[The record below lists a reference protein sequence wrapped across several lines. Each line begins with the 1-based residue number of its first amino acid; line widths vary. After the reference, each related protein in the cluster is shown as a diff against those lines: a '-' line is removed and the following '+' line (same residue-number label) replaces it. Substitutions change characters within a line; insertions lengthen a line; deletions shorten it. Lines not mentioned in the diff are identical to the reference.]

1 MSSNDQELRDELHD
15 IQTRLIRLETK
26 VIRGFEELG
35 ADTNQDPN
43 WLDVEGDCI
52 HINTMGRSLQVITA
66 TAKKKGAQLGKRSYS
81 VLYRGTKV
89 ATI

>member
-1 MSSNDQELRDELHD
+1 MSNNDQVLELLNDLKG
-15 IQTRLIRLETK
+15 RLIRLETK

-43 WLDVEGDCI
+43 WLEVEGDSI
-52 HINTMGRSLQVITA
+52 HINTMGRSMQVILA
-66 TAKKKGAQLGKRSYS
+66 TARKKGAAIGTRPYT
-81 VLYRGTKV
+81 VRYRGKAV